1 MNKPYSESC
10 DQNREPI
17 LDVIAPIFSSAKHV
31 LEIGSGTG
39 QHAVYF
45 AENMPHLSWH
55 TSDRRPYLD
64 GINMWLDD
72 ADLPNVVSPVELDV
86 TTDHWPIFTY
96 DAVFTANSVHIMAL
110 YEVECLVRGVSKLL
124 REQGCLV
131 IYGPFNYH
139 GGYTSESNARF
150 DQWLK
155 SRDPE
160 SGIKHFE
167 TIVSLAD
174 ENAMQLRSD
183 YPMPANNR
191 ILHFIKT

>member
-10 DQNREPI
+10 DQNREAI
-17 LDVIAPIFSSAKHV
+17 LDVITPIFSPVKQV

-45 AENMPHLSWH
+45 AEKMPHLTWY
-55 TSDRRPYLD
+55 TSDRQPYLN
-64 GINMWLDD
+64 GINMWLDE
-72 ADLPNVVSPVELDV
+72 AGLPNVVAPLELDV
-86 TTDHWPIFTY
+86 TASHWSISSV
-96 DAVFTANSVHIMAL
+96 DAVFTANSVHIMSL
-110 YEVECLVRGVSKLL
+110 TEVECLIKGAGKLL
-124 REQGCLV
+124 PEQGTMV

-139 GGYTSESNARF
+139 GSYTSESNARF

-155 SRDPE
+155 SRDRE

-167 TIVSLAD
+167 TIVSMAND
-174 ENAMQLRSD
+174 NAMQLKAD

-191 ILHFIKT
+191 ILHFVKV